1 MANAAAPLSFKRL
14 VVACD
19 GTWMNSDN
27 GFVRNTYLP
36 WDTNGHLQT
45 PSNVT
50 RICRAIRADGDDDIP
65 QVIYYQAGV
74 GTEQTWWD
82 HVYGGGTGA
91 GLSENIREAYS
102 FLAMNY
108 TPGDEIFLIG
118 FSRGAFTARSIAGL
132 ISCVGLLTTTGMACF
147 YQVFNDW
154 ENQATPNFKTKFPDR
169 PFHNRPNVNS
179 STYRDELLKRG
190 LSRLDIPIRAV
201 AVWDTVGAL
210 GIPQIG
216 ILPQKPSEYAF
227 VDTHVSPNVEYA
239 FHALALDEHR
249 KPFSPTIWE
258 RPEGQTLPRLL
269 KQCWFPGVHSNIGG
283 SYDDT
288 GIADITLAWMISQ
301 LSPLLSF
308 DLGYLDQQHEL
319 SMQYYRQNHEAPRPW
334 GMGKLYDSGTGI
346 TALAGK
352 KVRTP
357 GRYFGTDTGTGK
369 TTGRKLRDTQEHVHA
384 CVRIRKDLGGLGTE
398 DKGRYNPTALSGWR
412 LAGSGQQH
420 DVRWEYGGKEGAPAV
435 VLPEDRLGEIEL
447 RLLSF
452 SEREY
457 KAATRGE
464 LSLR

>member
-1 MANAAAPLSFKRL
+1 MANAAGPQSFKRL
-14 VVACD
+14 IVACD

-27 GFVRNTYLP
+27 GFVRDSYLP

-74 GTEQTWWD
+74 GTDESWWD

-132 ISCVGLLTTTGMACF
+132 ISCVGLLTAKGMADF
-147 YQVFNDW
+147 YEVFNDW
-154 ENQATPNFKTKFPDR
+154 ENQAVRNFKSKFLDR
-169 PFHNRPNVNS
+169 PFSNRPNVTDP
-179 STYRDELLKRG
+179 TYGQE
-190 LSRLDIPIRAV
+190 LSRRELSCLNIPIRAV
-201 AVWDTVGAL
+201 AVWDTVGSL

-216 ILPQKPSEYAF
+216 ILPQKPTEYAF
-227 VDTHVSPNVEYA
+227 FDTSVSPNVEYA

-258 RPEGQTLPRLL
+258 KPEGQELPRLL

-308 DLGYLDQQHEL
+308 DTSFIDWQHQL
-319 SMQYYRQNHEAPRPW
+319 NLQYYRQKHENHRPW
-334 GMGKLYDSGTGI
+334 GMGKIYDSMKGI
-346 TALAGK
+346 TVIAGQ

-357 GRYFGTDTGTGK
+357 GQYFAINPKTGK
-369 TTGRKLRDTQEHVHA
+369 TTGRKLRDTQEHIHA
-384 CVRIRKDLGGLGTE
+384 SVRIRKDLGGLGTE
-398 DKGRYNPTALSGWR
+398 DKGLYNPTSLIGWR
-412 LAGSGQQH
+412 LVGSIQKH
-420 DVRWEYGGKEGAPAV
+420 EVRWEYGGKAGAPER
-435 VLPEDRLGEIEL
+435 VLPEDQLGEVEL
-447 RLLSF
+447 QLLSS

-457 KAATRGE
+457 KAATQGE
-464 LSLR
+464 LKLL